1 MLLTELIG
9 KPVRKQNVT
18 YGNVTGVCV
27 SLKSRAI
34 RYLLCIS
41 RDKPRSE
48 FAVGISAVAEI
59 DDDITLTRLKPLL
72 PQNSVKLTL
81 NRPIYDDEGKYLGFI
96 KDAELENGYLHAV
109 YANDDRRYAAT
120 RLFALDDAVLLKKA
134 EPYPLGQR
142 IPAPALFPLSAEFS
156 KTEKGGL
163 ITRSVLKNAIKN
175 KALIRLTLN
184 LPPFTNADNE

>member
-1 MLLTELIG
+1 MLLTNLIG

-41 RDKPRSE
+41 REKPRSE
-48 FAVGISAVAEI
+48 FAVGISAVAEM
-59 DDDITLTRLKPLL
+59 DDDVTLTRLKPLL

-81 NRPIYDDEGKYLGFI
+81 NRPIYDETGKYLGFI
-96 KDAELENGYLHAV
+96 QDAELENGYLRAV
-109 YANDDRRYAAT
+109 YANDNKRYPAT
-120 RLFALDDAVLLKKA
+120 RVLALDDAVILKKT

-142 IPAPALFPLSAEFS
+142 IPTPAVCPLSDEFS

-163 ITRSVLKNAIKN
+163 VTRSVLKTAVKN
-175 KALIRLTLN
+175 GALIRFTLA
-184 LPPFTNADNE
+184 LPPFLQNGER